1 MVSDD
6 DVEAIAAEIEAIR
19 EATER
24 LRKLGEDNDL
34 PAIERNAV
42 RLQGTLRTLE
52 MEVPPEAFED

>member
-6 DVEAIAAEIEAIR
+6 DLTEIAAEIEAIR

-24 LRKLGEDNDL
+24 LRKLGENTDI

-52 MEVPPEAFED
+52 MEVPPEVFED